1 VATRRLGGAVI
12 SCGLQSRRICRW
24 RCRLSLPPL
33 RLPDVWTGPEVD
45 STTSAGYREKSGT
58 AILYLILSPHRH
70 MATTSDPMRWR
81 GSIAEH
87 VCWRRTP
94 VRWAWC
100 RTGPSRRAPVTTPS
114 PSAIPGGSVLVLAIL
129 RPLGALQLR
138 RSRRD
143 GDASKCAGSVCK
155 RTYRYHLWLLS

>member
-114 PSAIPGGSVLVLAIL
+114 PSDTGRVRPCTCDLATAGGATA
-129 RPLGALQLR
+129 PALEAR
-138 RSRRD
+138 RRYEQVRW
-143 GDASKCAGSVCK
+143 K
-155 RTYRYHLWLLS
+155 RL